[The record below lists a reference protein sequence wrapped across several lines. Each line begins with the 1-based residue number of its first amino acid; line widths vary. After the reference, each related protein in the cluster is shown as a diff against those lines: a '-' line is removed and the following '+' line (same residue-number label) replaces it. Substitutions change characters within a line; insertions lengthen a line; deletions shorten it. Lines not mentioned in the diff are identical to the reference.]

1 MSLGLQQ
8 THTPAVLVLPAGPK
22 MLLRPTALEAG
33 APEETLVLGRE
44 TGAASVGKDLG
55 RGALGSGPAD
65 AALAKR

>member
-1 MSLGLQQ
+1 
-8 THTPAVLVLPAGPK
+8 